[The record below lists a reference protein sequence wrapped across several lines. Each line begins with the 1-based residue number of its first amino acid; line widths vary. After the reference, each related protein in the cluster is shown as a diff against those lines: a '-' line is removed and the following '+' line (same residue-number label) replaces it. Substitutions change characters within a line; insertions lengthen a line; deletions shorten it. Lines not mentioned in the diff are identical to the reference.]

1 MTPAMTRAL
10 ALATAVATAACASS
24 IYVPRADGRITM
36 TTSGGALYRTK
47 NGQRL
52 ESGIAALEQA
62 VAGNPTAEQH
72 ARAYR
77 RTMTVSLAFNIGGVL
92 ATIAGAI
99 TLVPPDN
106 PDGSMGDLSNQR
118 AALGSGMLLAGLAA
132 IITGT
137 SYFTSAQAHEWDAIN
152 IYNDGLPALA
162 PAPRLTPPPAAAL
175 APPPPRAPVVA
186 PPPVQP
192 IQAP

>member
-36 TTSGGALYRTK
+36 TASGVALYRTK

-52 ESGIAALEQA
+52 ESGMTSLEQA

-77 RTMTVSLAFNIGGVL
+77 RAMTVSLAFNIGGVL
-92 ATIAGAI
+92 ATIAGSIA
-99 TLVPPDN
+99 LVPPES
-106 PDGSMGDLSNQR
+106 PGGGTGDLSNQR
-118 AALGSGMLLAGLAA
+118 AALGSGLLLAGLAA

-137 SYFTSAQAHEWDAIN
+137 SYLTSAQAHEWDAIN
-152 IYNDGLPALA
+152 IYNDGLPPLA
-162 PAPRLTPPPAAAL
+162 PAPV
-175 APPPPRAPVVA
+175 PPRAPSAV
-186 PPPVQP
+186 PPPTP
-192 IQAP
+192 APAAPVPRP